1 MSSESVVRQQ
11 AELAQQDQYALPA
24 SAPVAP
30 PEIEE
35 EVEDERLTVAS
46 QWQLIWWRFR
56 KHKVAVFCGIVL
68 IVFYLVAIFAEFVAP
83 YNPDEINGRYKLVQP
98 TLITFTDPDGEF
110 TFWPGV
116 NPLVASRDPN
126 TLRLSYVPDT
136 SIWYP
141 IQLFVHGSEYKL
153 WGLIPMDLH
162 LFGLGADAPEQNLFL
177 MGTDRLG
184 RDLFSRVVVGS
195 RLSLSIGL
203 VGVSMSFALGIIFG
217 GISGYYGG
225 WIDLIVQRI
234 IELLRSVPR
243 FPLWMALAAA
253 IPPKWPVEYTYFAIT
268 MILAVVGWTGL
279 ARVVRGRFLSL
290 REEDFVLAARLSGA
304 RQPRIIFRHML
315 PSFSSHII
323 ASLTLAIPGTILG
336 ETALSFLGLGLREPA
351 ISWGVLLQDAQ
362 NVQAVALSP
371 WLMLPAV
378 PLIITIMAFN
388 FFGDGLR
395 DAADPYGK

>member
-1 MSSESVVRQQ
+1 MSVHPQT
-11 AELAQQDQYALPA
+11 ELTQPEYAVPA
-24 SAPVAP
+24 AAPVAP

-35 EVEDERLTVAS
+35 EVADERLTVAS

-56 KHKVAVFCGIVL
+56 KHRVAVFCSGVL
-68 IVFYLVAIFAEFVAP
+68 IAFYLIAVFAEFVAP
-83 YNPDEINGRYKLVQP
+83 YDPNEIRGAFKLVSP
-98 TLITFTDPDGEF
+98 TALTFRDPDGDF

-141 IQLFVHGSEYKL
+141 VQFFVHGWEYKVL
-153 WGLIPMDLH
+153 GTFPMSLH
-162 LFGLGADAPEQNLFL
+162 LFGLGPDAPDQTLFL

-184 RDLFSRVVVGS
+184 RDLLSRVIIGS

-203 VGVSMSFALGIIFG
+203 VGVSLSFFLGIIFG

-225 WIDLIVQRI
+225 WVDLIVQRV
-234 IELLRSVPR
+234 IELIRSIPR

-253 IPPKWPVEYTYFAIT
+253 IPAKWPVEYTYFAIT

-304 RQPRIIFRHML
+304 RQPSIIFRHML

-323 ASLTLAIPGTILG
+323 AALTLAVPGTILG

-371 WLMLPAV
+371 WLMLPAI

>member
-1 MSSESVVRQQ
+1 MSSESVVRQTT
-11 AELAQQDQYALPA
+11 ELAQQDPYALPTA
-24 SAPVAP
+24 SPVAP

-56 KHKVAVFCGIVL
+56 KHRVAVFCMGVL
-68 IVFYLVAIFAEFVAP
+68 AVFYLISIFAEFVAP
-83 YNPDEINGRYKLVQP
+83 YNPDEIRGAYKLVQP
-98 TLITFTDPDGEF
+98 TSITFFDPDGNF
-110 TFWPGV
+110 VPWPGV
-116 NPLVASRDPN
+116 NPLIASRDPN
-126 TLRLSYVPDT
+126 TLRLSYVPDR

-141 IQLFVHGSEYKL
+141 IQFFVRGAEYKL
-153 WGLIPMDLH
+153 WGLIPMDIH

-184 RDLFSRVVVGS
+184 RDLLSRVIIGS

-217 GISGYYGG
+217 GFSGYYGG
-225 WIDLIVQRI
+225 WVDLIVQRI

-268 MILAVVGWTGL
+268 VILAVVGWTGL

-323 ASLTLAIPGTILG
+323 ASLTLAVPGTILG
-336 ETALSFLGLGLREPA
+336 ETALSFLSLGLREPA

-371 WLMLPAV
+371 WLMLPAL

>member
-1 MSSESVVRQQ
+1 MSSEGVVRQTS
-11 AELAQQDQYALPA
+11 ELQQQDPYAVPA
-24 SAPVAP
+24 AAPVSP
-30 PEIEE
+30 PEIED

-56 KHKVAVFCGIVL
+56 KHRVAVFCSVVL
-68 IVFYLVAIFAEFVAP
+68 LVFYLVALFAEFVAP
-83 YNPDEINGRYKLVQP
+83 YNPDEISGRYKLVQP
-98 TLITFTDPDGEF
+98 TKVTFFDPDGQF
-110 TFWPGV
+110 VPWPGV

-136 SIWYP
+136 AIWYP
-141 IQLFVHGSEYKL
+141 IQFFVRGSEYKL
-153 WGLIPMDLH
+153 WGIIPMDLH
-162 LFGLGADAPEQNLFL
+162 LFGLGPDAPEQNLFL

-184 RDLFSRVVVGS
+184 RDLLSRVIVGS

-203 VGVSMSFALGIIFG
+203 IGVSMSFFFGIIFG
-217 GISGYYGG
+217 GVSGYYGG
-225 WIDLIVQRI
+225 WVDLIVQRA
-234 IELLRSVPR
+234 IELIRSIPR

-268 MILAVVGWTGL
+268 LILAVVGWTGL

-371 WLMLPAV
+371 WLMLPAI

>member
-1 MSSESVVRQQ
+1 MSSESVVRHQP
-11 AELAQQDQYALPA
+11 ELAQPA
-24 SAPVAP
+24 PEMVPAAAPVGA
-30 PEIEE
+30 PEIED

-46 QWQLIWWRFR
+46 PRQLIWWRFK
-56 KHKVAVFCGIVL
+56 KHRVALACGVL
-68 IVFYLVAIFAEFVAP
+68 LAVFYLIALFAEVVAP
-83 YNPDEINGRYKLVQP
+83 YDPGQISARFRYVNPTP
-98 TLITFTDPDGEF
+98 ITFFDPDGDF

-116 NPLVASRDPN
+116 NPLIASRDPV
-126 TLRLSYVPDT
+126 TLRISYVPDT
-136 SIWYP
+136 AVWYP
-141 IQLFVHGSEYKL
+141 VQFFVRGSEYKL
-153 WGLIPMDLH
+153 WGLFPSDIH
-162 LFGLGADAPEQNLFL
+162 LFGLGTEAPDQPLFL
-177 MGTDRLG
+177 LGTDRLG
-184 RDLFSRVVVGS
+184 RDVFTRVIYGA

-203 VGVSMSFALGIIFG
+203 VGVSLSFLLGITLG

-225 WIDLIVQRI
+225 WIDLVVQRA
-234 IELLRSVPR
+234 IEFLRSMPQI
-243 FPLWMALAAA
+243 PLWMALAAA

-268 MILAVVGWTGL
+268 LILSLIGWTGL

-290 REEDFVLAARLSGA
+290 REEDFVLAARLCGA